1 MDKKIKKTKIN
12 NRAPFPLEIYLKEIS
27 KAPLLSKEEEKELGH
42 KIKKGDHKA
51 LEKLITSNL
60 RFVVSYAKKFQG
72 LNVSLEDL
80 INEGNI
86 GLIEAA
92 KRFDPNMDVRF
103 ISYAVWWIRQ
113 SIMNAIASTSGIVKL
128 PIKHI
133 TLLHKIR
140 DTIHKLKKINEKEPT
155 INEIAEYLKIPADD
169 ISTIIRAANNYVSL
183 DTPISDGE
191 IKTYLELMKEKHQLP
206 IHEQL
211 INKMYKESIESFIDK
226 LDERERII
234 IIKRFGLRGEEPH
247 TLDKIGKFL
256 NLSKERVRQI
266 ENIAQNK
273 LLRMFKTHRLGDSL
287 N

>member
-1 MDKKIKKTKIN
+1 MNRNNIKAKNIN
-12 NRAPFPLEIYLKEIS
+12 KSVFPLEIYLQEIS
-27 KAPLLSKEEEKELGH
+27 KTPLLTKEQEAELGR

-51 LEKLITSNL
+51 LEKLIVSNL
-60 RFVVSYAKKFQG
+60 RFVVSYAKRFQG

-92 KRFDPNMDVRF
+92 KRYDPSMDVRF
-103 ISYAVWWIRQ
+103 ISYAVWWIKQ
-113 SIMNAIASTSGIVKL
+113 AIMNAIANSSGIVKL
-128 PIKHI
+128 PVKHI
-133 TLLHKIR
+133 TLLQKI
-140 DTIHKLKKINEKEPT
+140 KEAVQMLKKENEKEPS
-155 INEIAEYLKIPADD
+155 IKEIADYLHVPEDD
-169 ISTIIRAANNYVSL
+169 IHTIVRAANNYVSL

-191 IKTYLELMKEKHQLP
+191 IKTYLEFLREKDQIP
-206 IHEQL
+206 VHEQF
-211 INKMYKESIESFIDK
+211 ISRIYKDAIEKFIDR
-226 LDERERII
+226 LDERERTI

-247 TLDKIGKFL
+247 TLDKIGQHL

-266 ENIAQNK
+266 ENSAQKK

>member
-1 MDKKIKKTKIN
+1 MDKKQKKN
-12 NRAPFPLEIYLKEIS
+12 NTSNKSGFPLETYLKEIS
-27 KAPLLSKEEEKELGH
+27 RTPLLSKEEEASLGRR
-42 KIKKGDHKA
+42 IRKGDHKA

-60 RFVVSYAKKFQG
+60 RFVVSFAKRFQG

-92 KRFDPNMDVRF
+92 KRFNPDMDVRF

-113 SIMNAIASTSGIVKL
+113 AIMNAIANSSGIVKL
-128 PIKHI
+128 PVKHI
-133 TLLHKIR
+133 ALLQKI
-140 DTIHKLKKINEKEPT
+140 KEAVQSLKKINEKEPS
-155 INEIAEYLKIPADD
+155 IADIANYLNIPEDD
-169 ISTIIRAANNYVSL
+169 INTIIRAANNYVSL

-191 IKTYLELMKEKHQLP
+191 IKTYLEFLKEKNQIP
-206 IHEQL
+206 VHEQL
-211 INKMYKESIESFIDK
+211 ISKIYREAIESFIDK
-226 LDERERII
+226 LEEREKTV

-247 TLDKIGKFL
+247 TLDKIGQHL

-266 ENIAQNK
+266 ENSAQKK